1 MGTHA
6 PRIGDFADLFV
17 RELVTAVVPKH
28 PHYVIRT
35 KPRADRQVRERLQA
49 QGFLPLSLKFFPG
62 FIFLRFHQ
70 AQRLQIGSLPGVHS
84 IVGFAAQP
92 SAVNEEEL
100 EALVRAAESRLQVGP
115 APFPASGTLCRLIR
129 GPLEGLSGVVMGERD
144 RPLVVLSLTLLQR
157 SVAVEVQRDWI
168 GDWIGAWIG
177 RVDEDSAR

>member
-17 RELVTAVVPKH
+17 RELVAAVVPKH
-28 PHYVIRT
+28 PHYVIRI
-35 KPRADRQVRERLQA
+35 KPRAERQVRERLQA
-49 QGFLPLSLKFFPG
+49 QGFLPLSLKLFPG
-62 FIFLRFHQ
+62 FIFLRFHPS
-70 AQRLQIGSLPGVHS
+70 QRLQIGSLPGVHS

-100 EALVRAAESRLQVGP
+100 EALVRAAESRLPVGP
-115 APFPASGTLCRLIR
+115 APFPASGTACRLSC
-129 GPLEGLSGVVMGERD
+129 GPLEGVSGVVMGERD

-168 GDWIGAWIG
+168 GA
-177 RVDEDSAR
+177 

>member
-6 PRIGDFADLFV
+6 PRIGDIADLFV

-49 QGFLPLSLKFFPG
+49 QGFDPLSLKFLPG
-62 FIFLRFHQ
+62 FIFLRFHPS
-70 AQRLQIGSLPGVHS
+70 QRLQIGSLPGVHS

-100 EALVRAAESRLQVGP
+100 EALVRAAESRLPVGP
-115 APFPASGTLCRLIR
+115 APFPAEGTACRLSF
-129 GPLEGLSGVVMGERD
+129 GPLEGVSGVVMGERD
-144 RPLVVLSLTLLQR
+144 RPMVVLSLTLLQR
-157 SVAVEVQRDWI
+157 SIAVEVEQDWI
-168 GDWIGAWIG
+168 GSSLGKSKL
-177 RVDEDSAR
+177 RSL

>member
-6 PRIGDFADLFV
+6 PRIGDIADLFV

-49 QGFLPLSLKFFPG
+49 QGFDPLSLKFLPG
-62 FIFLRFHQ
+62 FIFLRFHPS
-70 AQRLQIGSLPGVHS
+70 QRLQIGSLPGVHS

-144 RPLVVLSLTLLQR
+144 RPMVVLSLTLLQR
-157 SVAVEVQRDWI
+157 SIAVEVEQDWI
-168 GDWIGAWIG
+168 GSSLGKSKL
-177 RVDEDSAR
+177 RRL